1 MIKVFICEKLLSLI
15 NTLFNPHS
23 SVIVDILRVYSQ
35 GPRKEFANLMLEE
48 EKEVEALINAKY
60 TYLSYIFLA

>member
-1 MIKVFICEKLLSLI
+1 M
-15 NTLFNPHS
+15 
-23 SVIVDILRVYSQ
+23 IVDILRVYSQ